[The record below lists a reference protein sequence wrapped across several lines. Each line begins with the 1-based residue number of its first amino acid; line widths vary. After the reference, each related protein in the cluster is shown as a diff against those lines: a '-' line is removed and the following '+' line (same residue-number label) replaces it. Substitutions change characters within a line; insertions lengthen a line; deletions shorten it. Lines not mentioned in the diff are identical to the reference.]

1 MYLAAMEEVVAKEKA
16 AFLRSLEIFFFFF
29 FLQKNKVITK
39 ALMVE
44 AYRLCI
50 GLKKA

>member
-16 AFLRSLEIFFFFF
+16 AFLRSLEIFFFF
-29 FLQKNKVITK
+29 LQKNKVIMK

>member
-29 FLQKNKVITK
+29 FFTK
-39 ALMVE
+39 E
-44 AYRLCI
+44 QSYNESFN
-50 GLKKA
+50 G

>member
-1 MYLAAMEEVVAKEKA
+1 MEEVVAKEKA
-16 AFLRSLEIFFFFF
+16 AFLRSLEIFFF
-29 FLQKNKVITK
+29 LQKNKVIMK

>member
-16 AFLRSLEIFFFFF
+16 AFLRSLEIFFF